1 MTNSQVNQYYPQLAS
16 YSQQLLRRDSR
27 EHSAGRLEHTSPPF
41 QRPVSIRNPEAGGD
55 QVGGKL
61 RELEGKIR
69 EQEVR
74 LEAVE
79 RGSRNS
85 GQLARAVEELMKKD
99 HSEMEEKVASLGQ
112 MVSHLMA
119 VKADRREE

>member
-1 MTNSQVNQYYPQLAS
+1 M
-16 YSQQLLRRDSR
+16 
-27 EHSAGRLEHTSPPF
+27 
-41 QRPVSIRNPEAGGD
+41 
-55 QVGGKL
+55 GGKL

-99 HSEMEEKVASLGQ
+99 HS
-112 MVSHLMA
+112 
-119 VKADRREE
+119 